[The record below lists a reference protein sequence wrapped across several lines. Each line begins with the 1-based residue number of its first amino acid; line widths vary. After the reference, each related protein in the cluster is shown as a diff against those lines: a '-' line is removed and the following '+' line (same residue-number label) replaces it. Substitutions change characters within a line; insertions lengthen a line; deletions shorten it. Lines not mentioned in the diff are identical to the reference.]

1 MRHKALL
8 SAVLAFGLSVFGSTQ
23 NAQASTRSLGEG
35 HTPSISSDGR
45 GHVFVVFEGI
55 NTKTGAADIYY
66 SSSNDGGKTW
76 TNKLDVHP
84 TAGVSTRPRVV
95 VEKNGAIDVVWT
107 DTAYGVYNPEI
118 YFTRSTDA
126 GRTWL
131 TPLNISQTPG
141 ASRDPQL
148 AIGPNDTIHVVF
160 ADTPSTSASR
170 DIFYTFSTDGGKTW
184 AKDRALENIS
194 STASDSSEPSLAVAP
209 DGMIHVAWKEEDPT
223 SEARHQ
229 IYYSQRL
236 QNAWSSGKDVSNK
249 TRYSYHPVV
258 ACGSAGKVYINWLDR
273 SDREGASDIWCL
285 TMNGNTP
292 PGPPVHIT
300 NTGSI
305 ATAAEMTTDGN
316 DRTVIVWPDRALGLT
331 PPRIRLQALSH
342 TSRKPIKLA
351 HSSAI
356 QLAPAM
362 AIDGNLLTVVWE
374 ERSLNSNPIKLK
386 SIELPKLLSRN

>member
-8 SAVLAFGLSVFGSTQ
+8 SAVLVLGLSVFGSPPD
-23 NAQASTRSLGEG
+23 AQASTRTLGEG

-45 GHVFVVFEGI
+45 GHVYVVFEGI
-55 NTKTGAADIYY
+55 NVETGSADIYY
-66 SSSNDGGKTW
+66 SSSNDGGRTW
-76 TNKLDVHP
+76 TERLDVHP
-84 TAGVSTRPRVV
+84 TTGVSTRPRVV

-107 DTAYGVYNPEI
+107 DTAYGVFNPDI
-118 YFTRSTDA
+118 YFTRSTDG

-148 AIGPNDTIHVVF
+148 AIGPDDTIHVVF
-160 ADTPSTSASR
+160 ADTPSDSASR
-170 DIFYTFSTDGGKTW
+170 DIYYTYSKDGGKTW
-184 AKDRALENIS
+184 AKDRSLENVS
-194 STASDSSEPSLAVAP
+194 STPSDSSEPSLAVSQ
-209 DGMIHVAWKEEDPT
+209 DGIVHVAWKEEDPT
-223 SEARHQ
+223 SEAWHQ
-229 IYYSQRL
+229 VYYSQRL
-236 QNAWSSGKDVSNK
+236 QNAWSNGKDVSNK
-249 TRYSYHPVV
+249 HRYSYHPVV
-258 ACGSAGKVYINWLDR
+258 ACGSAGKVYITWLDR

-285 TMNGNTP
+285 TVNGNAFADQ
-292 PGPPVHIT
+292 PVHIT

-331 PPRIRLQALSH
+331 PPRIRLKTLSH
-342 TSRKPIKLA
+342 TSRKPLKIA
-351 HSSAI
+351 PSSAI
-356 QLAPAM
+356 QLAPAV

-374 ERSLNSNPIKLK
+374 ERSLNRNPIKLK

>member
-1 MRHKALL
+1 MRQNALL
-8 SAVLAFGLSVFGSTQ
+8 SAVLILGLSVFGSPPD
-23 NAQASTRSLGEG
+23 AQASPRSLGEG
-35 HTPSISSDGR
+35 HTPSISSDGH
-45 GHVFVVFEGI
+45 GHVFIVFEGI
-55 NTKTGAADIYY
+55 NSETGAADIYY
-66 SSSNDGGKTW
+66 SSSSDGGKTW
-76 TNKLDVHP
+76 SKRLDVHP

-118 YFTRSTDA
+118 YFTRSTDF
-126 GRTWL
+126 GRTWI

-160 ADTPSTSASR
+160 ADTPSSAASR

-184 AKDRALENIS
+184 AKDRALENV
-194 STASDSSEPSLAVAP
+194 STTPSDSSEPSLAVSP
-209 DGMIHVAWKEEDPT
+209 DGSIHVAWKEEDPT

-229 IYYSQRL
+229 IYYSQRV
-236 QNAWSSGKDVSNK
+236 QNAWSNGKDVSNK
-249 TRYSYHPVV
+249 LRYSYHPVV
-258 ACGSAGKVYINWLDR
+258 ACGPSGKVYINWLDR

-292 PGPPVHIT
+292 VGQPVHVT

-305 ATAAEMTTDGN
+305 ATAAEITTDEH

-331 PPRIRLQALSH
+331 PPRIRLKALSK
-342 TSRKPIKLA
+342 TSSKPLKLSP
-351 HSSAI
+351 SSAI
-356 QLAPAM
+356 QLAPAI

-374 ERSLNSNPIKLK
+374 ERSLNRNPIRLK
-386 SIELPKLLSRN
+386 SIELSKLLSRK